1 MEDQAIITLF
11 NERSEQAITELI
23 RKYGGAV
30 RSISGNI
37 LKDPMD
43 AEEAA
48 NDVYLRV
55 WNAIPPEVPK
65 SLKAYVCAIARN
77 AALNRYHSNTAQK
90 RNSIYDVA
98 LEELGDCIPA
108 DGDIEEALEAKELSR
123 HISAYLRTLPYDDRY
138 LFVRRYYYAES
149 AAQIGE
155 TMHLS
160 ANHVSVRLFRIR
172 AKLHQ
177 YLKKEGM
184 LP

>member
-1 MEDQAIITLF
+1 MEDQAIINLF

-30 RSISGNI
+30 RSISINI

-65 SLKAYVCAIARN
+65 SLKAFVCAIARN
-77 AALNRYHSNTAQK
+77 AALTRYHSNTAQK
-90 RNSIYDVA
+90 RNSMYDVT
-98 LEELGDCIPA
+98 LDELGDCLPA
-108 DGDIEEALEAKELSR
+108 AGDIEETLEARELAR
-123 HISAYLRTLPYDDRY
+123 LISAYLRTLPYDDRF
-138 LFVRRYYYAES
+138 LFIRRYYYAET
-149 AAQIGE
+149 AAEIGAA
-155 TMHLS
+155 MHLS
-160 ANHVSVRLFRIR
+160 PNHVSVRLFRIR